1 MLWKI
6 HKSWWFRGILKDLYL
21 LEICRHWHGGHPS
34 WASLAPSAVHNV
46 TNGLM
51 FPEFP
56 VPCLNKGTVGS
67 FGSFLF
73 YALYSICWNLS
84 RNCLVNFLWEVMGF
98 SFSRRAFWKCQRPEV
113 SPSSLTQWVWP
124 LHSYTLLTA
133 RPPRPSS
140 KQEPLLCAG
149 WAVADSSA
157 TNPHPRLPEGRSH
170 SQPHG
175 VWQTLWSCGEF
186 VDHPKDN
193 VPALL
198 LLRGEGHAVQFC
210 SHWSLQVHLQGQTC
224 RWHMDACI
232 STVHTFT
239 C

>member
-1 MLWKI
+1 MSPMGLCFQ
-6 HKSWWFRGILKDLYL
+6 SSLCPALTRGL
-21 LEICRHWHGGHPS
+21 L
-34 WASLAPSAVHNV
+34 VHL
-46 TNGLM
+46 GL
-51 FPEFP
+51 
-56 VPCLNKGTVGS
+56 
-67 FGSFLF
+67 LF

-84 RNCLVNFLWEVMGF
+84 RNCLINFLWEVMGF

-193 VPALL
+193 VPSPPPLEGWRTHCAFLL
-198 LLRGEGHAVQFC
+198 PLVPSGASAGTDMQMAHGC
-210 SHWSLQVHLQGQTC
+210 VHFSSAHF
-224 RWHMDACI
+224 HML
-232 STVHTFT
+232 TVVLFW
-239 C
+239 CCMYWGIF